1 VVVAAW
7 VALAVCAATVVV
19 SGQTGDTPAEREARV
34 REQLA
39 AAEELYCEGKAAA
52 AFDAYAEAR
61 RLSQG
66 RVPLADEHG
75 RAILGMADSLRL
87 LGQAAEAKNHY
98 LEADTGRAA
107 PDALLRAGQ
116 VSQWELDD
124 PAEARSLYERVA
136 AEHPNSSQA
145 RLAEL
150 RAAATLE
157 YEGRFDDALR
167 AYDALTLKYATDPG
181 AAAVVEKAQEAI
193 RFIKI
198 HRGEDDAPLAIYR
211 RSERLARR
219 ESTRNTALLELISL
233 TGRYAESPL
242 VDDALVLMMRT
253 YLAKGD
259 RRAARE
265 TFDRLVKVGPRD
277 LEADAARLVAI
288 HAAGWLLSDVDAQIQ
303 RVAEVF
309 PELAAYGRSEQGW
322 RIPSMVVRNADDQW
336 MLIYDS
342 GAGNSARRLSL
353 RIVVGPATPEKTAV
367 YPALGFLQEVS
378 VETSNEILRQ
388 EIAGGVRTMT
398 DVLKQLDRAAYV
410 REGPA
415 VADVGA
421 AAAGAGGSR
430 R

>member
-1 VVVAAW
+1 MALAAW
-7 VALAVCAATVVV
+7 VALIVCVAAVV

-39 AAEELYCEGKAAA
+39 AAEGLYLESKAAA
-52 AFDAYAEAR
+52 ALDAYAEAR

-87 LGQAAEAKNHY
+87 LGRAAEAKKQY
-98 LEADTGRAA
+98 LEAAAGRAA
-107 PDALLRAGQ
+107 PDALLQAGQ
-116 VSQWELDD
+116 VSEWELDD
-124 PAEARSLYERVA
+124 LAGARSLYERLA
-136 AEHPNSSQA
+136 TEHPTSSQA
-145 RLAEL
+145 RLAEF

-157 YEGRFDDALR
+157 YDGRFDDALR
-167 AYDALTLKYATDPG
+167 AYDALALKYATDPG
-181 AAAVVEKAQEAI
+181 AAAVVEKAQEAM
-193 RFIKI
+193 RFLKT
-198 HRGEDDAPLAIYR
+198 HRGEDDAPLSIYR
-211 RSERLARR
+211 HSERLARR
-219 ESTRNTALLELISL
+219 DSTRNTALLELISL

-242 VDDALVLMMRT
+242 VDDALVLMLRT

-277 LEADAARLVAI
+277 LEADAARLVAV
-288 HAAGWLLSDVDAQIQ
+288 HAAGWLLADVDAQIQ

-336 MLIYDS
+336 TLVYDS
-342 GAGNSARRLSL
+342 RGGANSARRLSL
-353 RIVVGPATPEKTAV
+353 RIVVGPAAPGKAAV
-367 YPALGFLQEVS
+367 YPALGFVQEVS
-378 VETSNEILRQ
+378 VETSNEVLRQ
-388 EIAGGVRTMT
+388 EIAGGVQAMT
-398 DVLKQLDRAAYV
+398 DALRQLDRAAYV
-410 REGPA
+410 RETPG
-415 VADVGA
+415 VAEVGA
-421 AAAGAGGSR
+421 ADTEAAGSR